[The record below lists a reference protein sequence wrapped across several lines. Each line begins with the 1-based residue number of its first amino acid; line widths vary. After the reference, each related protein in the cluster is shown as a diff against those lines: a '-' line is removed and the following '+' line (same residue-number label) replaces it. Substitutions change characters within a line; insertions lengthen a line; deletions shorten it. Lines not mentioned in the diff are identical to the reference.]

1 MSNVTAITSGGLAL
15 QLALAGIRIETP
27 GAPEDAE
34 NLLESYLDDPRGAAV
49 VIVEDCYRSRFSEWF
64 HERLRRHRG
73 RPLVVYCPAFTT
85 DTLDV
90 DAYLSSVLKPALG
103 YEIRLE

>member
-1 MSNVTAITSGGLAL
+1 MSNVAAIASGGLAL

-27 GAPEDAE
+27 AAPEDAE
-34 NLLESYLDDPRGAAV
+34 AALEAYLDEPGGVMV
-49 VIVEDCYRSRFSEWF
+49 VIVEECFRRRFSEWF
-64 HERLRRHRG
+64 RERLRRHRG
-73 RPLVVYCPAFTT
+73 RPLVVYCPAF
-85 DTLDV
+85 DMEALDV